1 MHGSCKLTIKW
12 MESYLSN
19 RKKNVDVSGKRSCD
33 QEINIGTPQGLR
45 LSLLL
50 FIIIM
55 ADLNLWA
62 ENSTL
67 SNFAEDTQSIIVSD
81 NRKKNLLET
90 TSIEANR
97 SLLSFIAIAFLFS
110 CKL

>member
-1 MHGSCKLTIKW
+1 MKKEILVILYDLLAAFDTVRHQILIEKLGMYGFCKLTIKW

-45 LSLLL
+45 LSPLL

-55 ADLNLWA
+55 ADLNL
-62 ENSTL
+62 
-67 SNFAEDTQSIIVSD
+67 
-81 NRKKNLLET
+81 
-90 TSIEANR
+90 
-97 SLLSFIAIAFLFS
+97 
-110 CKL
+110 

>member
-1 MHGSCKLTIKW
+1 MCNIVLYS
-12 MESYLSN
+12 
-19 RKKNVDVSGKRSCD
+19 VSGKRSCD
-33 QEINIGTPQGLR
+33 QEINIGTPQGSR
-45 LSLLL
+45 LSPLL

-55 ADLNLWA
+55 ADLNLWT
-62 ENSTL
+62 ENST
-67 SNFAEDTQSIIVSD
+67 FADDTQSIIVSD